1 MDTKTFLES
10 TLGNDGYY
18 CLLAINKKTGHK
30 PQKFFDSVGHLIDEA
45 TEYDGKGYD
54 TYFALSTFAESNSR
68 KVNNVK
74 QVKSLFLDIDCGE
87 GKDYATQAEAV
98 QALAKFCKKLSLPR
112 PLLVNSGRGVHVYW
126 RLLETVCLDEWQ
138 PVAARLKQLCNEHG
152 FKCDNSVTADA
163 ARVLRIPNTHN
174 HKTVPPSPVAYFG
187 AVPTAVDFD
196 KLSDLLG
203 IDQIPVPTVR
213 PSTNSS
219 VMDALLPNYKS
230 YFKDIL
236 RKSKEGRGC
245 EQLVQVLRDPDS
257 VSEPTWFDAVSIVKH
272 CEDGGR
278 VGVHKLS
285 KGYSNYDP
293 EETDSKYDTTKYV
306 HLCSSFDSNNPGIC
320 QDCPN
325 WGKIKSPITLGN
337 RVERATAEDNVVE
350 VTVEAPA
357 LDLPDT
363 PTNTYTIPE
372 YPKPYFR
379 GKNGGV
385 YTRSVDEEGDPVDKL
400 LYHNDLY
407 VVRRLRDV
415 EIGEAIVMRLHL
427 PKDGVREF
435 TVPLTAV
442 TSRDEFRKQMS
453 MQGVAVTKMDELM
466 QYTTTWVNELQ
477 ATNVADEARRQFG
490 WTDDNHN
497 TFVVG
502 NQEVWADRIG
512 FNPPSTAT
520 AGLFHMFEPRG
531 TMDEWKQNA
540 EFYNRDGFEM
550 HQYIVGTAFGSPLME
565 FSPISCAGFHIHSKA
580 TGIGKTTAMLCAASV
595 WAKPK
600 EYMVEERDTQ
610 ATRMNRGE
618 VYHSLPLYID
628 ELTNAKGDELS
639 DLAYQL
645 SGGKQ
650 RNRMSGSSN
659 VERVRGRPWSLLAVS
674 TGNTSFVERVSMVK
688 DMPKAEAQRM
698 METRAVKKF
707 SDTADKRETDRFANS
722 VENVYGHAGIPYIQY
737 IMANKEE
744 VKALIQRVQ
753 LNIDREAGLTP
764 ENRFWS
770 AGAASTIAGTIIAK
784 RIGLVNYDI
793 GKLTKYVIRL
803 LKENLQTVQG
813 MDCSASDT
821 LNDYIHEHWGSILKI
836 KSTDD
841 LRRNNANGLDTLVIP
856 ELDPKVRLVGRY
868 ETDIKKAYLV
878 PKPLKA
884 WCGRQQINY
893 GAFVQDL
900 KDNFGAKSIKMRLT
914 KGTPTQLP
922 PSTVLSVDCNLEE
935 APSDDEKDK

>member
-1 MDTKTFLES
+1 MDTKTFLDS
-10 TLGNDGYY
+10 TLGNEGFY
-18 CLLAINKKTGHK
+18 CLFANNLSTGHR
-30 PQKFFDSVGHLIDEA
+30 PQSFYRSTGQLIDAAKELDA
-45 TEYDGKGYD
+45 KGYD
-54 TYFALSTFAESNSR
+54 AYFALCTFEDSKSR
-68 KVNNVK
+68 KAKNAK
-74 QVKSLFLDIDCGE
+74 QIKAFFLDIDCGE
-87 GKDYATQAEAV
+87 GKDYGTQAEAV
-98 QALAKFCKKLSLPR
+98 QALAKFCKTVGLPR

-126 RLLETVCLDEWQ
+126 RLTETVCPDDWK
-138 PVAARLKQLCNEHG
+138 PVATRLKKLCKEHD
-152 FKCDNSVTADA
+152 FKCDNAVTSDC
-163 ARVLRIPNTHN
+163 ARVLRIPFTHN
-174 HKTVPPSPVAYFG
+174 HKTTPPSEVGYFG
-187 AVPTAVDFD
+187 VVPAPVNFD
-196 KLSDLLG
+196 TMSKIIG
-203 IDQIPVPTVR
+203 IDQIPVPSRR
-213 PSTNSS
+213 PAGANA
-219 VMDALLPNYKS
+219 VMAALTPNYKS
-230 YFKDIL
+230 YFRDIL
-236 RKSKEGRGC
+236 RKSKDGRGC
-245 EQLVQVLRDPDS
+245 EQLIQVLRNPDA

-278 VGVHKLS
+278 AGVHKIS

-293 EETDSKYDTTKYV
+293 EETDSKYDTTKHV

-325 WGKIKSPITLGN
+325 WGKVKSPITLGN
-337 RVERATAEDNVVE
+337 RVEQATAEDNVVE

-379 GKNGGV
+379 GKYGGV
-385 YTRSVDEEGDPVDKL
+385 YTRSTDPEGEIEEKL

-407 VVRRLRDV
+407 VVRRLRDA

-477 ATNVADEARRQFG
+477 ATAVADEARRQFG
-490 WTDDNHN
+490 WTDDNHD

-502 NQEVWADRIG
+502 NQEIRKDRIG
-512 FNPPSTAT
+512 FNPPSSAT
-520 AGLFHMFEPRG
+520 AGLFHMFEPKG
-531 TMDEWKQNA
+531 TLEEWKQNA
-540 EFYNRDGFEM
+540 DFYNRDGFEM
-550 HQYIVGTAFGSPLME
+550 HQYVVGTAFGSPLME

-595 WAKPK
+595 WANPK
-600 EYMVEERDTQ
+600 EYVVEERDTQ

-618 VYHSLPLYID
+618 LYHSLPLYID

-659 VERVRGRPWSLLAVS
+659 VERVRGKSWSLLSVS

-688 DMPKAEAQRM
+688 DMPKAEAQRI

-707 SDTADKRETDRFANS
+707 SETADKSETDKFANS
-722 VENVYGHAGIPYIQY
+722 IENVYGHAGLPYIQY

-744 VKALIQRVQ
+744 VKALMQRVQ

-770 AGAASTIAGTIIAK
+770 AGAASTLTGLIIAK
-784 RIGLVNYDI
+784 RLGLVNYDI
-793 GKLTKYVIRL
+793 KKLTKYVIQL
-803 LKENLQTVQG
+803 LKDNLAVVSG

-841 LRRNNANGLDTLVIP
+841 LRKNNGNGLDSLVIP

-868 ETDIKKAYLV
+868 ETDIKRVYLV

-893 GAFVQDL
+893 SSFVQDL
-900 KDNFGAKSIKMRLT
+900 KDKFGGKTVKMRLT
-914 KGTPTQLP
+914 KGTSMQLDA
-922 PSTVLSVDCNLEE
+922 STVLSVDCSGVE
-935 APSDDEKDK
+935 SDDDPKDE